1 MTVEFEPNS
10 KPKIK
15 LPPKIKIIDGMIK
28 FLISHFSLKKSYKN
42 NIPNAVAPNSAITD
56 VFAHKTSNIEYITGC
71 FNLSLNIIVSRN
83 NKNIPIE

>member
-1 MTVEFEPNS
+1 MTVKFEPNS

>member
-83 NKNIPIE
+83 NKNTPIE